1 MAEAGFYFTGGKR
14 EPDLAQCYFCH
25 KELDGWEDDD
35 DPWLIIFLIFL
46 YIFRKEIMKIKF
58 Y

>member
-35 DPWLIIFLIFL
+35 DPWLIIFLIFFI
-46 YIFRKEIMKIKF
+46 YI
-58 Y
+58 